1 MPGVARGSA
10 VDSVAVPHGAGVNC
24 ASPMTSSTDELS
36 GDVFVN
42 GTGVVRKDDK
52 MTSHPNVGCIAHAP
66 GLSTHSLDV
75 FANGLQIGDLGDQ
88 YGCGGVISSASTDV
102 FANGPNPSE
111 G

>member
-66 GLSTHSLDV
+66 KLTTHSPDV
-75 FANGLQIGDLGDQ
+75 FANGKEIGDLGDE
-88 YGCGGVISSASTDV
+88 YGCGGVISSASIDV
-102 FANGPNPSE
+102 FANGPNPE
-111 G
+111 E